1 MKPEQRAKWLS
12 KVLQR
17 GQEGKAP
24 LNTVYDII
32 AHQKFASDLAD
43 GVGRRMYRI
52 LSGHLGSFSQ
62 RQQRF
67 LEGECKLAQ
76 LFKSPSPAA
85 SSSTP
90 STADVTEDMMA
101 RCRSFIRQKQQE
113 GLETDGSDSTGLHR
127 AQAGTVVKG
136 SSEGLDD
143 ELDVALAGRGAG
155 VVGRESTF
163 SNSSSTQAGWSDRD
177 SSDNWADMSALW
189 DWLNGQSPGRREEY
203 VSSLDPIMK
212 ECFET
217 FLMMRIRARNDASS
231 NSAGCASYRAGVG
244 RSRSRSRRSADSVST
259 SSSSSSCAASRGA
272 NRSSR
277 QTRARSHSR
286 AGRMGTR

>member
-101 RCRSFIRQKQQE
+101 RCRSFIRQKQ
-113 GLETDGSDSTGLHR
+113 H
-127 AQAGTVVKG
+127 
-136 SSEGLDD
+136 EGLDD